1 LLLARISKFEDGTKY
16 GAVRCAAARFKLFAK
31 TSSLAADEKLAFNR
45 LSRGFNEHASELK

>member
-1 LLLARISKFEDGTKY
+1 MVLNMVQYVVLPRVS
-16 GAVRCAAARFKLFAK
+16 KLFAK